1 MRKERLI
8 KVLQP
13 GDITSINMALKVS
26 SGLSDTK
33 QQVLRARLHCV
44 DVSTREL
51 IYAWLFE
58 IEADK
63 PLVQRA
69 YQIPV
74 VTGKHT
80 PYKFQYVNPISEF
93 TMLEFV
99 SSKPALMEVRV
110 ERQGFEANE
119 NKYIELFVP
128 PMIKAGA
135 TEEVIMY
142 VNDQSGK
149 VSESLLFK
157 IIVKAQ

>member
-1 MRKERLI
+1 M
-8 KVLQP
+8 
-13 GDITSINMALKVS
+13 
-26 SGLSDTK
+26 
-33 QQVLRARLHCV
+33 
-44 DVSTREL
+44 
-51 IYAWLFE
+51 
-58 IEADK
+58 
-63 PLVQRA
+63 
-69 YQIPV
+69 

-80 PYKFQYVNPISEF
+80 PYKFQYVNPLSEF

-99 SSKPALMEVRV
+99 SSKPALMEVRM

-119 NKYIELFVP
+119 SKYIELFVP

>member
-1 MRKERLI
+1 MAV
-8 KVLQP
+8 KV
-13 GDITSINMALKVS
+13 TT
-26 SGLSDTK
+26 GLTDTK
-33 QQVLRARLHCV
+33 QQVLKARLHCV

-63 PLVQRA
+63 PLVLRA

-74 VTGKHT
+74 VVGRHT
-80 PYKFQYVNPISEF
+80 PYKFPYVNPLTEF

-99 SSKPALMEVRV
+99 SSKPALMEVRM

-119 NKYIELFVP
+119 SKHIELFVP

-135 TEEVIMY
+135 TEEVIIY

-149 VSESLLFK
+149 ISESLLFK
-157 IIVKAQ
+157 ITVKPQ